1 MSRMRSR
8 RWLGA
13 SLAKSIMIVTTLA
26 KSVAMMML
34 DRKGRFEAHRLRMMR
49 SWTALQVLPPGF
61 GHPPEVQRA

>member
-1 MSRMRSR
+1 MRSR

-34 DRKGRFEAHRLRMMR
+34 IERAVSRLIASGMMELDSIGWSSCPVSGMQKAR
-49 SWTALQVLPPGF
+49 
-61 GHPPEVQRA
+61 

>member
-1 MSRMRSR
+1 MRSR

-34 DRKGRFEAHRLRMMR
+34 IERAVSRLIASGKMLELDSIRWSSCPVSGMQKAR
-49 SWTALQVLPPGF
+49 
-61 GHPPEVQRA
+61 